1 MATSNEVASSNG
13 DFQAHLDVAI
23 VGGGIIG
30 VMTALGLL
38 RRGFKVTI
46 YERAATWPDV
56 GAAFAFTGIARECM
70 ERLDPRVLE
79 SLARVAQRSPHDKVR
94 YWDGFHPQT
103 KESAMKE
110 ESALL
115 FETLEKN
122 MAYWACLR
130 GHFLL
135 DMAAQLPDDVVK
147 FEKRLVDYDDN
158 EANAKVILRFTDG
171 STAQSDLG
179 LSPVQRM
186 AYADTCSLDNSYL
199 QPRTVIACD
208 GIHSTARKIFLRA
221 DHPAANAQYSQ
232 KAMYRAMVPMPS
244 AINALGTD
252 KAHVQ
257 IAHMGPDAHIV
268 SFPVNNAQAY
278 NVFIF
283 LHDPEEWHH
292 GHTMTVASSCNAV
305 VEALQGWGPHIKEM
319 VDEFPETLSKY
330 AIFDQADNP
339 LPSYASGRVCLAGD
353 AAHASSPFHGA
364 GACMGVEDALVLA
377 ELLARVDAGP
387 TTTIQRNLKIALH
400 TYSSVRIKRS
410 QWLVKSSR
418 EMGDVY
424 EWRYPASGDDG
435 DKCKA
440 EFERRSQVIW
450 DFDVDGMVTDA
461 KKVYDS
467 HVEV

>member
-1 MATSNEVASSNG
+1 MATSNEAASSNG

-23 VGGGIIG
+23 IGGGIIG
-30 VMTALGLL
+30 VMTAIGLL
-38 RRGFKVTI
+38 RRGFRVTV
-46 YERAATWPDV
+46 YERSSTWPEV
-56 GAAFAFTGIARECM
+56 GAAFAFTAIARECM

-94 YWDGFHPQT
+94 YWDGFHPRT
-103 KESAMKE
+103 KESAME
-110 ESALL
+110 TESAVL
-115 FETLEKN
+115 FEILEKN

-158 EANAKVILRFTDG
+158 EANAKVILRFADG
-171 STAQSDLG
+171 STAHSDL
-179 LSPVQRM
+179 
-186 AYADTCSLDNSYL
+186 
-199 QPRTVIACD
+199 VIACD
-208 GIHSTARKIFLRA
+208 GIHSTTRKIFLGA
-221 DHPAANAQYSQ
+221 EHPAANAKYSQ

-257 IAHMGPDAHIV
+257 IAHMGPNAHIV

-283 LHDPEEWHH
+283 LHDSGEWDH
-292 GHTMTVASSCNAV
+292 GHTMTVASSRDEV
-305 VEALQGWGPHIKEM
+305 VEALQGWGPHIKEL
-319 VDEFPETLSKY
+319 VDEFPEMLSKY

-387 TTTIQRNLKIALH
+387 AATIQRNLNIALQ
-400 TYSSVRIKRS
+400 TYSSVRIERS

-418 EMGDVY
+418 EMGDIY

-435 DKCKA
+435 EKCKA

-467 HVEV
+467 QVEV

>member
-1 MATSNEVASSNG
+1 MATNNKAVSING

-23 VGGGIIG
+23 VGGGVIG

-38 RRGFKVTI
+38 RRGFRATI
-46 YERAATWPDV
+46 YERADTWPEV
-56 GAAFAFTGIARECM
+56 GAAFAFTAIARKCM

-94 YWDGFHPQT
+94 YWDGFHPRT
-103 KESAMKE
+103 KDAAMGTK
-110 ESALL
+110 SLL

-135 DMAAQLPDDVVK
+135 DMAAQLPDDVLK
-147 FEKRLVDYDDN
+147 FDKRLVGYDDN
-158 EANAKVILRFTDG
+158 EANAKVILRFADA
-171 STAQSDLG
+171 STAHADIGSC
-179 LSPVQRM
+179 PVESV
-186 AYADTCSLDNSYL
+186 AYTNRCNII
-199 QPRTVIACD
+199 IACD
-208 GIHSTARKIFLRA
+208 GIHSTARKIFLGA

-244 AINALGTD
+244 AINALGTE

-257 IAHMGPDAHIV
+257 IGHMGPDAHIV
-268 SFPVNNAQAY
+268 SFPVNNRQAY
-278 NVFIF
+278 NVFVF
-283 LHDPEEWHH
+283 LHDRRKWNH
-292 GHTMTVASSCNAV
+292 GHTMTVASSRNEV
-305 VEALQGWGPHIKEM
+305 VEALQGWGPHIKEL
-319 VDEFPETLSKY
+319 VDNFPETLSKY

-364 GACMGVEDALVLA
+364 GACMGVEDALVLT
-377 ELLARVDAGP
+377 ELLACVDAG
-387 TTTIQRNLKIALH
+387 TTATRQRNLEIALQ
-400 TYSSVRIKRS
+400 TYSSMRIERS

-424 EWRYPASGDDG
+424 EWRYPASGDNG
-435 DKCKA
+435 EKCKA

-461 KKVYDS
+461 KKVYYS
-467 HVEV
+467 QVEI

>member
-1 MATSNEVASSNG
+1 MATRNEEASSNG
-13 DFQAHLDVAI
+13 DLQAHLEVAI

-38 RRGFKVTI
+38 RRGFRVTI
-46 YERAATWPDV
+46 YERASTWPEV
-56 GAAFAFTGIARECM
+56 GAAFAFTAIARECM

-94 YWDGFHPQT
+94 YWDGFHPET
-103 KESAMKE
+103 KESAME
-110 ESALL
+110 ADSAVL
-115 FETLEKN
+115 FEILEKN

-135 DMAAQLPDDVVK
+135 DMAAQLPDDVMK
-147 FEKRLVDYDDN
+147 FDKRLVDYDDN
-158 EANAKVILRFTDG
+158 EANAKVILRFADG
-171 STAQSDLG
+171 STAHSDLG

-186 AYADTCSLDNSYL
+186 AYADRCTL
-199 QPRTVIACD
+199 IACD
-208 GIHSTARKIFLRA
+208 GIHSTTRKIFLGA
-221 DHPAANAQYSQ
+221 DHLAANAKYSQ

-278 NVFIF
+278 NVFVF
-283 LHDPEEWHH
+283 LHDPEEWSH
-292 GHTMTVASSCNAV
+292 GHTMTVASSRNEV
-305 VEALQGWGPHIKEM
+305 VEALQGWGPHIKEL
-319 VDEFPETLSKY
+319 VDQFPETLSKY

-377 ELLARVDAGP
+377 ELLTRVDAGP
-387 TTTIQRNLKIALH
+387 TPNIQRNLRTALQ
-400 TYSSVRIKRS
+400 TYSSVRIERS

-418 EMGDVY
+418 EMGDIY

-467 HVEV
+467 QVAVQGPSGQ